1 MAGRSSRGSRST
13 VTRSRASCEQI
24 VMTARIATS
33 RIATLPLAAALLVAL
48 ALGAQRADAA
58 TYLGSP
64 DTTADPDAYV
74 CAACPAGTTVG
85 FLQFALRGATVEAPE
100 DGVLVAASVHAK
112 RIAGI
117 AQPRIAVLR
126 AAEGDGVG
134 MTIVD
139 SAPLPVSSPAGAL
152 HEVEN
157 LRLRVE
163 RGDSIG
169 LLFAAGEV
177 DLGMRVRPRPDGA
190 VQSFVSPCD
199 PCGMDG
205 GTGVELLFDAVVE
218 PDVDEDGLGDES
230 QDADGG
236 GLGLDWEDDWF
247 EDFEEGDELDED
259 LFDDAAPAARRRLR
273 LLDVD
278 RRRGKHATLL
288 LRVPKA
294 GRLSAAITRPG
305 DRLTGAGPFLTIL
318 TGEKRV
324 RRAGRVRLRM
334 YATTPGARLLAR
346 RPRLRTKV
354 VVSLLPRKGSLKVL
368 MRSARLYRPH
378 VRSAGLAAAAGR
390 AVGARAA
397 AAVRPDALDRRSA

>member
-1 MAGRSSRGSRST
+1 
-13 VTRSRASCEQI
+13 
-24 VMTARIATS
+24 MTA
-33 RIATLPLAAALLVAL
+33 RIATLPLAAALLVAM

-64 DTTADPDAYV
+64 DTSADPDAYA
-74 CAACPAGTTVG
+74 CAACPAGTSMG
-85 FLQFALRGATVEAPE
+85 FRQFALRGATVEAPE

-112 RIAGI
+112 RIAGA

-126 AAEGDGVG
+126 AADEDSVG

-157 LRLRVE
+157 LHLPV
-163 RGDSIG
+163 S
-169 LLFAAGEV
+169 AATRSASSSRRARSTSACGRAR
-177 DLGMRVRPRPDGA
+177 DPTARSSPSC
-190 VQSFVSPCD
+190 QPCD

-247 EDFEEGDELDED
+247 DDFEEGDELDED
-259 LFDDAAPAARRRLR
+259 LFDDASPAARRRLR

-278 RRRGKHATLL
+278 RRRGQDATLL

-318 TGEKRV
+318 TGDMRV
-324 RRAGRVRLRM
+324 RRAGRVRLRVNS
-334 YATTPGARLLAR
+334 TKPGARLLAR
-346 RPRLRTKV
+346 RPRVRTKV
-354 VVSLLPRKGSLKVL
+354 VVSLLPRKGPLKVL
-368 MRSARLYRPH
+368 MRSARL
-378 VRSAGLAAAAGR
+378 
-390 AVGARAA
+390 
-397 AAVRPDALDRRSA
+397 